1 MGILDKKKKSITLE
15 EVSTKLE
22 KLRLPT
28 ALVFTPLNLE
38 VERKKFF
45 NSDIYSPY
53 FKYRIVKNSNEKI
66 LQELSKVE
74 EISDIDPRVSQ
85 FYVDLIKSK
94 EQTNELMNAVGNNL
108 RVSEISKERF
118 GIPTEKL
125 YRNACRVLRGTLN
138 NYKLIKNFSLKK
150 EPLLDFN
157 DIVNVFDLVFEEL
170 GLSDWQV
177 YKSQNMAKNGMKVG
191 IKRKQ
196 ILVNPE
202 IHKSRFK
209 LKKSIVHEVGT
220 HVLRSIN
227 GFSTNF
233 AALGNANL
241 PSYLDIEEGLA
252 TYNESDMGLLTE
264 TGLKKKAAL
273 VFAIKN
279 GEQMTFRELYNC
291 LLGIFPKYAAFDIV
305 YRVKRGLADT
315 AKPGIY
321 TKDIVYFRG
330 FRRVKNSLEKDN
342 SLYNKL
348 YSGKISLKQVSWV
361 EEGLIPKAKVV
372 PTKEMW
378 TKIFKKAGL

>member
-118 GIPTEKL
+118 GIPSEKL
-125 YRNACRVLRGTLN
+125 YRNACRVLRGTFN
-138 NYKLIKNFSLKK
+138 NYRLIKNPSLKK
-150 EPLLDFN
+150 ESLLDFN

-202 IHKSRFK
+202 IQKSRFK

-220 HVLRSIN
+220 HVLRSVN
-227 GFSTNF
+227 GFNTNF
-233 AALGNANL
+233 PALGNANL

-252 TYNESDMGLLTE
+252 TWNESDMGVLTE
-264 TGLKKKAAL
+264 VGLKKKAAL
-273 VFAIKN
+273 VYAIKN
-279 GEQMTFRELYNC
+279 GEQMSFRELYNC
-291 LLGIFPKYAAFDIV
+291 LLGILPRYSAFDTV

-330 FRRVKNSLEKDN
+330 FRKVKSSLRKIIHYTK
-342 SLYNKL
+342 SCTQSKL
-348 YSGKISLKQVSWV
+348 V
-361 EEGLIPKAKVV
+361 
-372 PTKEMW
+372 
-378 TKIFKKAGL
+378 

>member
-118 GIPTEKL
+118 GIPSEKL
-125 YRNACRVLRGTLN
+125 YRNACRVLRGTFN
-138 NYKLIKNFSLKK
+138 NYRLIKNPSLKK
-150 EPLLDFN
+150 ESLLDFN

-202 IHKSRFK
+202 IQKSRFK

-273 VFAIKN
+273 IFAIKN

-361 EEGLIPKAKVV
+361 EEGLIPKAKIV
-372 PTKEMW
+372 PSKEMW

>member
-1 MGILDKKKKSITLE
+1 MGILDKKKKSMTLE

-22 KLRLPT
+22 ELRLPT

-94 EQTNELMNAVGNNL
+94 GQTNELMNAVGNNL

-118 GIPTEKL
+118 GIPSEKL
-125 YRNACRVLRGTLN
+125 YRNACRVLRGTFN
-138 NYKLIKNFSLKK
+138 NYKLIKNPSLKK

-202 IHKSRFK
+202 IQKNRFK

-233 AALGNANL
+233 PALGNANL

-361 EEGLIPKAKVV
+361 EEGLIPKAKIV
-372 PTKEMW
+372 PSKEMW

>member
-118 GIPTEKL
+118 GIPSEKL
-125 YRNACRVLRGTLN
+125 YRNACRVLRGTFN
-138 NYKLIKNFSLKK
+138 NYRLIKNPSLKK

-202 IHKSRFK
+202 IQKSRFK

-227 GFSTNF
+227 GFNTNF
-233 AALGNANL
+233 PALGNANL

-273 VFAIKN
+273 VYAITN

-291 LLGIFPKYAAFDIV
+291 LLGIFPKYAAFDLV

-361 EEGLIPKAKVV
+361 EEGLIPKAKIV
-372 PTKEMW
+372 PSKEMW

>member
-1 MGILDKKKKSITLE
+1 MGILDKKKKSMTLE

-94 EQTNELMNAVGNNL
+94 GQTNELMNAVGNNL

-118 GIPTEKL
+118 GIPSEKL
-125 YRNACRVLRGTLN
+125 YRNACRVLRGTFN
-138 NYKLIKNFSLKK
+138 NYRLIKNPSLKK
-150 EPLLDFN
+150 ESLLDFN

-273 VFAIKN
+273 IFAIKN

-361 EEGLIPKAKVV
+361 EEGLIPKAKIV
-372 PTKEMW
+372 PSKEMW

>member
-94 EQTNELMNAVGNNL
+94 GQTNELMNAVGNNL

-118 GIPTEKL
+118 GIPSEKL
-125 YRNACRVLRGTLN
+125 YRNACRVLRGTFN
-138 NYKLIKNFSLKK
+138 NYRLIKNPSLKK
-150 EPLLDFN
+150 ESLLDFN

-273 VFAIKN
+273 IFAIKN

-361 EEGLIPKAKVV
+361 EEGLIPKAKIV
-372 PTKEMW
+372 PSKEMW